1 MSFRYPLF
9 ALLLFGFLSCSKDD
23 EAASR
28 QLEVD
33 IAIIQ
38 EYLANKG
45 LSAQSTSSG
54 LHYIIEDPGSGT
66 SYPTSQ
72 SKVTVAYIG
81 YLTNGN
87 VFDQSMVSSPPSF
100 FLNQVI
106 KGWQEGIPKF
116 RKGGK
121 GKLLIPSKLAY
132 GTSSPSSKVP
142 ANAVLIFDI
151 QLINIQ

>member
-1 MSFRYPLF
+1 MSLRYPLF
-9 ALLLFGFLSCSKDD
+9 AILLFGFLSCSKDD
-23 EAASR
+23 EAAAK
-28 QLEVD
+28 QLDTD

-38 EYLANKG
+38 EYLASKG
-45 LSAQSTSSG
+45 LAAQSTSSG

-66 SYPTSQ
+66 SYPTAQ

-87 VFDQSMVSSPPSF
+87 VFDQSMAGSPPSF

-121 GKLLIPSKLAY
+121 GKLLIPSGLAY

-142 ANAVLIFDI
+142 SNSVLIFDI